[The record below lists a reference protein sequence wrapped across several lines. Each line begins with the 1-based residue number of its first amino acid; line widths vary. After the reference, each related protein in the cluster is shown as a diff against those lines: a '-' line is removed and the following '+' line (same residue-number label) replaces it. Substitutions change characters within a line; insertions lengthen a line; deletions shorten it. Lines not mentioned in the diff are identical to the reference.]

1 MNTMT
6 RRPSHRWAVRILC
19 LLGILLLTL
28 PAAAQRREAPP
39 RQDGAPGLE
48 EGRRDE
54 VVQFIR
60 ENFPLKA
67 RLLEELRQR
76 NPEEFQRRRQRLAE
90 EVRHLLDLRERD
102 SELFRVHLEEMGLRD
117 ELNRLA
123 REARREKAGSKERQ
137 EAERKLKE
145 AVQRSFDLRH
155 RIKEAELKE
164 LRGRLA
170 ELEGSLERRASR
182 RSEMIDERLRELL
195 GSGEEDW

>member
-1 MNTMT
+1 
-6 RRPSHRWAVRILC
+6 
-19 LLGILLLTL
+19 
-28 PAAAQRREAPP
+28 
-39 RQDGAPGLE
+39 
-48 EGRRDE
+48 
-54 VVQFIR
+54 
-60 ENFPLKA
+60 
-67 RLLEELRQR
+67 LEELRQR